1 MTVSLAT
8 AAVLIVVLIVI
19 VVSPLLFIVIARRT
33 SQWPELAN
41 VGSAYGGVA
50 AVLSGVALVGIA
62 LSLLFQWRQTVS
74 TQILALR
81 QHHFELV
88 KLGIADP
95 RLLTHDEPADEAEA
109 TLRRLHYN
117 LWVAQWAMLWDL
129 RQCDESYL
137 RQVATELF
145 AHRTARLWW
154 QAYGRTWSAKPTR
167 RRQRFYEVL
176 TSECTRIA
184 ETAAK

>member
-1 MTVSLAT
+1 LAT
-8 AAVLIVVLIVI
+8 AVALVAVLTVI
-19 VVSPLLFIVIARRT
+19 VLSPLLFVVIARRT
-33 SQWPELAN
+33 SQWPELAD

-74 TQILALR
+74 TQILSLR

-95 RLLTHDEPADEAEA
+95 RLLSHDEPADDAEA

-137 RQVATELF
+137 RQVAAELF
-145 AHRTARLWW
+145 AHRTARAWW
-154 QAYGRTWSAKPTR
+154 QAHGRTWSAKPTR
-167 RRQRFYEVL
+167 RRQRFYEIL
-176 TSECTRIA
+176 TSECARMN
-184 ETAAK
+184 EAAPR